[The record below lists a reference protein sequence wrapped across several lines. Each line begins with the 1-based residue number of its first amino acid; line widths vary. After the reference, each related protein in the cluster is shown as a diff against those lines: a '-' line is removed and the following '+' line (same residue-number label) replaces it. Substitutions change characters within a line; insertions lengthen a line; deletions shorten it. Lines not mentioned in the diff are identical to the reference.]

1 MLEKIVDR
9 MDWYFEPKGFEKI
22 SRLYEALG
30 VKLWSKYWPNGGSK
44 FSGSVHDPHSK
55 SGLESYLNLTKVL
68 ETTHLLLTIPFFQM
82 TLLHLLQ
89 EEYFLAGRDIALNI
103 IANGYPIMSMR
114 YNRDRVSKILQ
125 KRYKI

>member
-22 SRLYEALG
+22 SRLYEVLG

-44 FSGSVHDPHSK
+44 FSGFIHNPHSK
-55 SGLESYLNLTKVL
+55 SSLESYLNFTKVL
-68 ETTHLLLTIPFFQM
+68 ETTHLLMTIPIFQM
-82 TLLHLLQ
+82 TLSYLSLD
-89 EEYFLAGRDIALNI
+89 EYFFAGLSGALNI